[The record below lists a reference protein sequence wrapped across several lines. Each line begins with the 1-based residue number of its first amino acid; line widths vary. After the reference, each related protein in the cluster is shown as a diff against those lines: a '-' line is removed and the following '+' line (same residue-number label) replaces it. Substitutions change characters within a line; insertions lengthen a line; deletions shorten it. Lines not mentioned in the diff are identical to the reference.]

1 MERELPLDASSPL
14 YLGIEIGGTKLQ
26 LGLGGEAGPL
36 RALAR
41 RTVVASN
48 GATGILRQIRES
60 CDPLLHEAGV
70 SMSDVE
76 AVGVGFG
83 GPLDSA
89 RGVVFKS
96 HQVTGWDNFAL
107 AETLRR
113 DLGVARVAIEN
124 DADTAALAEAKRGAG
139 VGHDPLLYVTIGSG
153 IGGGLIIHGE
163 IYRGSGRGA
172 VEIGHVWVAKDCDRD
187 GASTRTGS
195 TENYRLEELASGW
208 AIDRAGGALLR
219 SRIDRGTATGFLGST
234 CGDDPDAVNAR
245 SLGEAARAGDAEAGE
260 ILHEA
265 ASKFGWVLANAI
277 TLLAPSRV
285 VLGGG
290 VSLLGDE
297 LWLNPIREH
306 VNSRVFRPYVGTF
319 DIVPATL
326 GEEVVVYGA
335 IEVARKA

>member
-1 MERELPLDASSPL
+1 
-14 YLGIEIGGTKLQ
+14 
-26 LGLGGEAGPL
+26 
-36 RALAR
+36 
-41 RTVVASN
+41 
-48 GATGILRQIRES
+48 
-60 CDPLLHEAGV
+60 
-70 SMSDVE
+70 MSDVE

-83 GPLDSA
+83 GPVDSA
-89 RGVVFKS
+89 RGVVFTS

-113 DLGVARVAIEN
+113 ELSVARVAIEN

-153 IGGGLIIHGE
+153 IGGGLIIDGE

-172 VEIGHVWVAKDCDRD
+172 VEIGHVWVAKDCDCV
-187 GASTRTGS
+187 GASTRAGS
-195 TENYRLEELASGW
+195 IETYRLEELASGW
-208 AIDRAGGALLR
+208 AIDRAGRALLR
-219 SRIDRGTATGFLGST
+219 SRIDRGTPTGFLGLT
-234 CGDDPDAVNAR
+234 CGDDSAAVTAR
-245 SLGEAARAGDAEAGE
+245 SLGEAARAGDVEAGA

-265 ASKFGWVLANAI
+265 ASKFGLVLANAI
-277 TLLAPSRV
+277 TLFAPSRV